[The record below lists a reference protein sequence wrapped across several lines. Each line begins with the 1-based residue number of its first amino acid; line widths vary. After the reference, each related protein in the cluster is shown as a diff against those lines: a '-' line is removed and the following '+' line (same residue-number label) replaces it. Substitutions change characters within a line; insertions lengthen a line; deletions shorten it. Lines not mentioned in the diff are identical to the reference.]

1 MSSRIVFGSSRAGG
15 HDWTSYFPSIAEAA
29 IQLGPATTI
38 LDGEAVVLNDKGVP
52 NFGMLQRVGGRK
64 ATRAAHE
71 AILYAFALLYFDGHD
86 LTSLELSARRHLLDN
101 LLDGEIGAI
110 RLSQEIASYG
120 EKLL

>member
-52 NFGMLQRVGGRK
+52 NFGMLQR
-64 ATRAAHE
+64 
-71 AILYAFALLYFDGHD
+71 ALVD
-86 LTSLELSARRHLLDN
+86 ARQHAPPMRPFSTPLPFSISTDMT
-101 LLDGEIGAI
+101 
-110 RLSQEIASYG
+110 
-120 EKLL
+120 

>member
-38 LDGEAVVLNDKGVP
+38 LDGEAVVLKEKGVP
-52 NFGMLQRVGGRK
+52 NF
-64 ATRAAHE
+64 
-71 AILYAFALLYFDGHD
+71 YAFALLYFDGHD

-110 RLSQEIASYG
+110 RLSEEIASYG
-120 EKLL
+120 